1 MNVIDEDGNLFGA
14 INVVDALAIVLV
26 LAVLVAG
33 VAVVGVLGIGDSSE
47 PDESS
52 SDPDEDLETRHATI
66 ELGHEPSY
74 VVDRIDEGDTV
85 THEDSPHNLTITDVY
100 VTPDATSNGEP
111 TVTIRTEING
121 ELTDP
126 DDDSSSIQYAGEEL
140 RVGTD
145 LQLTTAEY
153 TTQGEVTDIDFDNP
167 ALETDTTP
175 VLLETTVD
183 DRTAAELESGDTVA
197 LGPHETATVTAV
209 DLYPTGGDQYRAF
222 VGAELETLTE
232 GTTPTYGTQPV
243 TIGTQLT
250 LQTDAY
256 DLEGEIRQRGTDEQ
270 AGEPTTTRAT
280 IELDSV
286 SPTVAESL
294 GVGQT
299 ETVRGETF
307 ATIESIRSEPAEVV
321 LESDDGNIHLR
332 EHPTNRDV
340 TLEVELRTLETD
352 TGIRFHG
359 DQLRENESITLEFDR
374 IDVNGTVTEFE

>member
-1 MNVIDEDGNLFGA
+1 MTVIDEDGNLFGVV
-14 INVVDALAIVLV
+14 NVVDALAIVLV

-52 SDPDEDLETRHATI
+52 IDPDEDLETRHVTI
-66 ELGHEPSY
+66 DLGDQSEY
-74 VVDRIDEGDTV
+74 VVDRINEGDTV

-100 VTPDATSNGEP
+100 VTPNLSNNVEP

-121 ELTDP
+121 ELTDS
-126 DDDSSSIQYAGEEL
+126 DDDSSNIQYAGEEL

-145 LQLTTAEY
+145 LQLATAEY
-153 TTQGEVTDIDFDNP
+153 TTQGEVTDVDFDNP

-286 SPTVAESL
+286 SPNVDESL
-294 GVGQT
+294 EVGQT

-307 ATIESIRSEPAEVV
+307 ATVESVRSEPAEVV

-352 TGIRFHG
+352 TGVRFHG
-359 DQLRENESITLEFDR
+359 DQLRENESITLEFNR